1 MLPWDEFSDKVNK
14 IRPDNEKA
22 KALLKMT
29 QLREKRAQNTELP
42 QMATLLVEEYYEIL
56 KELITAI
63 MSCDGWK
70 TVSHELLVGYLA
82 KFYPEFTAAEIIL
95 IDQLRQMRNDID
107 YRGVM
112 INPEYV
118 ERNQKT
124 ILEVITKL
132 KDVTNKRITHER
144 PKYRTRPER
153 L

>member
-1 MLPWDEFSDKVNK
+1 MLPWDEKSDEVNK
-14 IRPDNEKA
+14 IRADNEKA

-29 QLREKRAQNTELP
+29 ELHEERAKLTSMP
-42 QMATLLVEEYYEIL
+42 HMATLLVEEYYEIV

-70 TVSHELLVGYLA
+70 TTSHELLVGYLA
-82 KFYPEFTAAEIIL
+82 KFYPELSSAEILL

-118 ERNQKT
+118 ERNQT
-124 ILEVITKL
+124 AILSVITKL
-132 KDVTNKRITHER
+132 KDVTNKRLTKR
-144 PKYRTRPER
+144 R
-153 L
+153 

>member
-1 MLPWDEFSDKVNK
+1 MLPWDESSDKVSK

-29 QLREKRAQNTELP
+29 ELHERRAQLTPLP
-42 QMATLLVEEYYEIL
+42 DMATLLVEEYYEIV

-70 TVSHELLVGYLA
+70 TTSHELLVGYLA
-82 KFYPEFTAAEIIL
+82 KSYPEFSSAEVAL

-112 INPEYV
+112 INPEYID
-118 ERNQKT
+118 RNKAA
-124 ILEVITKL
+124 ILDVITKL
-132 KDVTNKRITHER
+132 KDVTNKRISKQR
-144 PKYRTRPER
+144 
-153 L
+153 